1 MAARKTRVPALG
13 TVRVWCRAPGGGG
26 TGITVGCQARAVALG
41 EAALGDPVP
50 GDPVL
55 GEPVLG
61 EPVPAPDAAAVAVAG
76 RCCPA
81 GDATLPELPHPAAS
95 RLITLARIPAS
106 TSVGPG
112 LRGPASRPFTRP
124 A

>member
-26 TGITVGCQARAVALG
+26 TGITVGCPARAVALG

-55 GEPVLG
+55 GEPV
-61 EPVPAPDAAAVAVAG
+61 PARDAAAVAVAG

-112 LRGPASRPFTRP
+112 LREPASRPFTRP